1 MQMQQG
7 QPQAEGSQM
16 DPMEEGQEM
25 GDISAG
31 EFTIDSQQIESG
43 IKEQMDKTQSSNL
56 DRVLNEGNELLFGED
71 THYQLM
77 DSLQGSKDISGDLGN
92 GAFNI
97 MSMLIKES
105 GNSIPGDVILPAGVI
120 LLARASEFLNES
132 KIVQVTDD
140 DFEEAAHLFTVKTM
154 NAYDKDFQGKMKQY
168 SAPGVQED
176 SGDEQQPDVDG
187 MQSQGVGIL
196 GRG

>member
-1 MQMQQG
+1 M
-7 QPQAEGSQM
+7 QPQNLMQDQEIEGQGPEEMGNEGS
-16 DPMEEGQEM
+16 
-25 GDISAG
+25 A
-31 EFTIDSQQIESG
+31 FTINSDQIEAG
-43 IKEQMDKTQSSNL
+43 VKDQMDKTQLGNL
-56 DRVLNEGNELLFGED
+56 DRVLSEGNKLLFGKD

-77 DSLQGSKDISGDLGN
+77 DSLQGSADISGDLGN
-92 GAFNI
+92 GAFN
-97 MSMLIKES
+97 MMGMLLKSS

-132 KIVQVTDD
+132 KTVQVTDD

-196 GRG
+196 GRV

>member
-1 MQMQQG
+1 M
-7 QPQAEGSQM
+7 QPQNLMQDQEIEGQGPEEMGNEGS
-16 DPMEEGQEM
+16 
-25 GDISAG
+25 A
-31 EFTIDSQQIESG
+31 FTINSDQIEAG
-43 IKEQMDKTQSSNL
+43 VKDQMDKTQSGNL
-56 DRVLNEGNELLFGED
+56 YRVLSDGNKLLFGKD

-77 DSLQGSKDISGDLGN
+77 DSLQGSADISGDLGN
-92 GAFNI
+92 GAFN
-97 MSMLIKES
+97 MMGMLLKSS

-132 KIVQVTDD
+132 KTVQVTDD

-196 GRG
+196 GRV

>member
-1 MQMQQG
+1 MQLQKG
-7 QPQAEGSQM
+7 QPQAVGSQM
-16 DPMEEGQEM
+16 APMEEGREM

-56 DRVLNEGNELLFGED
+56 DRVLNEGNALLFGED

-77 DSLQGSKDISGDLGN
+77 DSLQGSKDIAGDLGN

-97 MSMLIKES
+97 MSMLLKES

-132 KIVQVTDD
+132 QTVQVTDD

-154 NAYDKDFQGKMKQY
+154 NAYDTDFQGKMKEY
-168 SAPGVQED
+168 SAQGGQVGA
-176 SGDEQQPDVDG
+176 GDVAQPEESG

>member
-1 MQMQQG
+1 MQDQEIEGQG
-7 QPQAEGSQM
+7 PEEMGNEGS
-16 DPMEEGQEM
+16 
-25 GDISAG
+25 A
-31 EFTIDSQQIESG
+31 FTINSDQIEAG
-43 IKEQMDKTQSSNL
+43 VKDQMDKTQSGNL
-56 DRVLNEGNELLFGED
+56 DRVLSEGNKLLFGKD

-77 DSLQGSKDISGDLGN
+77 DSLQGSADISGDLGN
-92 GAFNI
+92 GAFN
-97 MSMLIKES
+97 MMGMLLKSS

-132 KIVQVTDD
+132 KTVQVTDD

-196 GRG
+196 GRV

>member
-132 KIVQVTDD
+132 KTVQVTDD

>member
-1 MQMQQG
+1 M
-7 QPQAEGSQM
+7 QPQNLMQDQEIEGQGPEEMGNEGS
-16 DPMEEGQEM
+16 
-25 GDISAG
+25 A
-31 EFTIDSQQIESG
+31 FTINSDQIEAG
-43 IKEQMDKTQSSNL
+43 VKDQMDKTQSSNL
-56 DRVLNEGNELLFGED
+56 DRVLSEGNKLLFGKD

-77 DSLQGSKDISGDLGN
+77 DSLQGSADISGDLGN
-92 GAFNI
+92 GAFN
-97 MSMLIKES
+97 MMGMLLKSS

-132 KIVQVTDD
+132 KTVQVTDD

-196 GRG
+196 GRV

>member
-1 MQMQQG
+1 M
-7 QPQAEGSQM
+7 QPQNLMQDQEIEGQGPEEMGNEGS
-16 DPMEEGQEM
+16 
-25 GDISAG
+25 A
-31 EFTIDSQQIESG
+31 FTINSDQIEAG
-43 IKEQMDKTQSSNL
+43 VKDQMDKTQSGNL
-56 DRVLNEGNELLFGED
+56 DRVLSEGNKLLFGKD

-77 DSLQGSKDISGDLGN
+77 DSLQGSADISGDLGN
-92 GAFNI
+92 GAFN
-97 MSMLIKES
+97 MMGMLLKSS

-120 LLARASEFLNES
+120 LLVRASEFLNES
-132 KIVQVTDD
+132 KTVQVTDD

-196 GRG
+196 GRV

>member
-1 MQMQQG
+1 M
-7 QPQAEGSQM
+7 QPQNLMQDQEIEGQGPEEMGNEGS
-16 DPMEEGQEM
+16 
-25 GDISAG
+25 A
-31 EFTIDSQQIESG
+31 FTINSDQIEAG
-43 IKEQMDKTQSSNL
+43 VKDQMDKTQSGNL
-56 DRVLNEGNELLFGED
+56 DRVLSEGNKLLFGKD

-77 DSLQGSKDISGDLGN
+77 DSLQGSADISGDLGN
-92 GAFNI
+92 GAFN
-97 MSMLIKES
+97 MMGMLLKSS

-132 KIVQVTDD
+132 KTVQVTDD

-154 NAYDKDFQGKMKQY
+154 NAYDTDFQSKMKEY
-168 SAPGVQED
+168 SAQGGKVGA
-176 SGDEQQPDVDG
+176 GDGAQPEESG

>member
-1 MQMQQG
+1 MQLQQG
-7 QPQAEGSQM
+7 QPQAVGSQM
-16 DPMEEGQEM
+16 APMEEGQEM

-31 EFTIDSQQIESG
+31 EFTIDSQQIETG

-56 DRVLNEGNELLFGED
+56 DRVLNEGNALLFGED

-77 DSLQGSKDISGDLGN
+77 DSLQGSKDIAGDLGN

-97 MSMLIKES
+97 MSMLLKES

-132 KIVQVTDD
+132 QTVQVTDD

-154 NAYDKDFQGKMKQY
+154 NAYDTDFQGKMKEY
-168 SAPGVQED
+168 SAQGGQVGA
-176 SGDEQQPDVDG
+176 GDVAQPEESG

>member
-1 MQMQQG
+1 MQLQQG
-7 QPQAEGSQM
+7 QPQAVGSQM
-16 DPMEEGQEM
+16 APMEEGREM

-56 DRVLNEGNELLFGED
+56 DRVLNEGNALLFGED

-77 DSLQGSKDISGDLGN
+77 DSLQGSKDIAGDLGN

-97 MSMLIKES
+97 MSMLLKES

-132 KIVQVTDD
+132 QTVQVTDD

-154 NAYDKDFQGKMKQY
+154 NAYDTDFQGKMKEY
-168 SAPGVQED
+168 SAQGGQVGA
-176 SGDEQQPDVDG
+176 GDVAQPEESG

>member
-1 MQMQQG
+1 M
-7 QPQAEGSQM
+7 QPQNLMQDQEIEGQGPEEMGNEGS
-16 DPMEEGQEM
+16 
-25 GDISAG
+25 A
-31 EFTIDSQQIESG
+31 FTINSDQIEAG
-43 IKEQMDKTQSSNL
+43 VKDQMDKTQSGNL
-56 DRVLNEGNELLFGED
+56 DRVLSEGNKLLFGKD
-71 THYQLM
+71 MHYQLM
-77 DSLQGSKDISGDLGN
+77 DSLQGSADISGDLGN
-92 GAFNI
+92 GAFN
-97 MSMLIKES
+97 MMGMLLKSS

-132 KIVQVTDD
+132 KTVQVTDD

-196 GRG
+196 GRV

>member
-1 MQMQQG
+1 M
-7 QPQAEGSQM
+7 QPQNLMQDQEIEGQGPEEMGNEGS
-16 DPMEEGQEM
+16 
-25 GDISAG
+25 A
-31 EFTIDSQQIESG
+31 FTINSDQIEAG
-43 IKEQMDKTQSSNL
+43 VKDQMDKTQSGNL
-56 DRVLNEGNELLFGED
+56 DRVLSEGNKLLFGKD

-77 DSLQGSKDISGDLGN
+77 DSLQGSADISGDLGN
-92 GAFNI
+92 GAFN
-97 MSMLIKES
+97 MMGMLLKSS
-105 GNSIPGDVILPAGVI
+105 GNSISGYVILPAGVI

-132 KIVQVTDD
+132 KTVQVTDD

-196 GRG
+196 GRV

>member
-1 MQMQQG
+1 M
-7 QPQAEGSQM
+7 QPQNLMQDQEIEGQGPEEMGNEGS
-16 DPMEEGQEM
+16 
-25 GDISAG
+25 A
-31 EFTIDSQQIESG
+31 FTINSDQIEAG
-43 IKEQMDKTQSSNL
+43 VKDQMDKTQSGNL
-56 DRVLNEGNELLFGED
+56 DRVLSEGNKLLFGKD

-77 DSLQGSKDISGDLGN
+77 DSLQGSADISGDLGN
-92 GAFNI
+92 GAFN
-97 MSMLIKES
+97 MMGMLLKSS

-132 KIVQVTDD
+132 KTVQVTDD

-196 GRG
+196 GRV

>member
-1 MQMQQG
+1 M
-7 QPQAEGSQM
+7 QPQNLMQDQEIEGQGPEEMGNEGS
-16 DPMEEGQEM
+16 
-25 GDISAG
+25 A
-31 EFTIDSQQIESG
+31 FTINSDQIEAG
-43 IKEQMDKTQSSNL
+43 VKDQMDKTQSGNL
-56 DRVLNEGNELLFGED
+56 DRVLSEGNKLLFGKD

-77 DSLQGSKDISGDLGN
+77 DSLQGSADISGDLGN
-92 GAFNI
+92 GAFN
-97 MSMLIKES
+97 MMGMLLKSS

-132 KIVQVTDD
+132 KTVQVTDD

-176 SGDEQQPDVDG
+176 SGDEQQPDVNG

-196 GRG
+196 GRV

>member
-1 MQMQQG
+1 M
-7 QPQAEGSQM
+7 QPQNLMQDQEIEGQGPEEMGNEGS
-16 DPMEEGQEM
+16 
-25 GDISAG
+25 A
-31 EFTIDSQQIESG
+31 FTINSDQIEAG
-43 IKEQMDKTQSSNL
+43 VKDQMDKTQSGNL
-56 DRVLNEGNELLFGED
+56 DRVLSEGNKLLFGKD

-77 DSLQGSKDISGDLGN
+77 DSLQGSADISGDLGN
-92 GAFNI
+92 GAFN
-97 MSMLIKES
+97 MMGMLLKSS
-105 GNSIPGDVILPAGVI
+105 GNSIHGDVILPAGVI

-132 KIVQVTDD
+132 KTVQVTDD

-196 GRG
+196 GRV

>member
-1 MQMQQG
+1 MQLQQG
-7 QPQAEGSQM
+7 QPQAVGSQM
-16 DPMEEGQEM
+16 APMEEGQEI

-31 EFTIDSQQIESG
+31 EFTIDSQQIETG

-56 DRVLNEGNELLFGED
+56 DRVLNEGNALLFGED

-77 DSLQGSKDISGDLGN
+77 DSLQGSKDIAGDLGN

-97 MSMLIKES
+97 MSMLLKES

-132 KIVQVTDD
+132 QTVQVTDD

-154 NAYDKDFQGKMKQY
+154 NAYDTDFQGKMKEY
-168 SAPGVQED
+168 SAQGGQVGA
-176 SGDEQQPDVDG
+176 GDGAQPEESG